1 MFVFSDLVAACFGN
15 RKPACDAIAVAPSVV
30 RDGFAVLPTISG
42 HSIDLDVEG
51 LRKRPYRDMGGKG
64 IRQYWEEFPRKDY
77 VVGATRTG
85 F

>member
-1 MFVFSDLVAACFGN
+1 MT
-15 RKPACDAIAVAPSVV
+15 APG
-30 RDGFAVLPTISG
+30 DG
-42 HSIDLDVEG
+42 IDLDVEG
-51 LRKRPYRDMGGKG
+51 LRGRPYRDMGGKG